1 MFTKQRSRLKEILK
15 SINPYEPC
23 IFEFLLGHAAYFC
36 RRSTKVTLR
45 SVMVMVMVMVMMM
58 MMMMMMMVMKNMNKI
73 KNRKG
78 DYTGK
83 NQRQLKA
90 AKGSL
95 LSLRKC

>member
-1 MFTKQRSRLKEILK
+1 MFSKQHSPLKEILK
-15 SINPYEPC
+15 SMNPYEPC
-23 IFEFLLGHAAYFC
+23 VLEFLHGRAAYLC
-36 RRSTKVTLR
+36 GRSTKVTLR
-45 SVMVMVMVMVMMM
+45 SVMVMVMVMMM